1 MLRWGNSAKTSPE
14 LTEFQGIWS
23 QIASGRHRADGSEH
37 RSRPPLSGAT
47 RTTIMRIKALA
58 AIIVLILSAA
68 LFVQMRKDN
77 RADAAASNC
86 YSDAKGP
93 SAPTICN

>member
-1 MLRWGNSAKTSPE
+1 MIIGHSRAGTLVSARRGKK
-14 LTEFQGIWS
+14 
-23 QIASGRHRADGSEH
+23 
-37 RSRPPLSGAT
+37 
-47 RTTIMRIKALA
+47 MRIKALA
-58 AIIVLILSAA
+58 VVVILLVSAVL
-68 LFVQMRKDN
+68 FFQMRKDT

>member
-1 MLRWGNSAKTSPE
+1 LVEKPFGRDMRSGNRAKVRGGVFPAQTEVSP
-14 LTEFQGIWS
+14 
-23 QIASGRHRADGSEH
+23 
-37 RSRPPLSGAT
+37 
-47 RTTIMRIKALA
+47 MRIKILA
-58 AIIVLILSAA
+58 VLVVLAVSTV
-68 LFVQMRKDN
+68 LFVQLRKDN

>member
-1 MLRWGNSAKTSPE
+1 
-14 LTEFQGIWS
+14 
-23 QIASGRHRADGSEH
+23 
-37 RSRPPLSGAT
+37 
-47 RTTIMRIKALA
+47 MRIKALA

-77 RADAAASNC
+77 RADAAAGNC

-93 SAPTICN
+93 SAPTICS